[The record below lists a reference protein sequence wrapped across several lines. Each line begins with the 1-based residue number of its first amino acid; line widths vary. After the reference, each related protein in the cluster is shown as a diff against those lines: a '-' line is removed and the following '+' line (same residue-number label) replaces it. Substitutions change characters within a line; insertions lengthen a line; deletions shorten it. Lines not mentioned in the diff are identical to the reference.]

1 MAKQTWKLKPSV
13 GKQDETLDELD
24 AACSR
29 AGLKCNPHEGP
40 DRTRRITVEGDS
52 SSIEKVMS
60 SRLWKN
66 KVEKVAKSSN
76 SHDMR
81 KERLAHLRE
90 TRKNA
95 SQTMKMKG
103 DPKLNTMVELKV
115 NVLEGGWDPVATV
128 SVLAPLYHA
137 KVLFSAKVSVR
148 MGMGFWHTLYA
159 DMNVKGLLYS
169 DPGGGF
175 YLKPQSG
182 RFHKDTNMNSL
193 ISDILEE
200 VVYKEFPRR

>member
-81 KERLAHLRE
+81 KERLARLRE

-95 SQTMKMKG
+95 SQTMKG
-103 DPKLNTMVELKV
+103 DLKLNTMVELKV
-115 NVLEGGWDPVATV
+115 NVLEGGWDDEDTYT
-128 SVLAPLYHA
+128 PLYHA

-148 MGMGFWHTLYA
+148 VGMGFWHTLYA

-200 VVYKEFPRR
+200 VVYKEFKR